1 MTIRPPAWYVV
12 PLTVLVIGTA
22 LAGIAFWRIINRSS
36 PSTDSTETVNQP
48 ADALTDSCGDGIC
61 QNAACLSTNCPPP
74 ETPDS
79 CPDDCAVDE
88 VGQAGA
94 DSADQPVANTNQPAD
109 TGPALDFKLDE
120 QSLEHKR
127 TCPLEDSNLTPADA
141 VAVAQAAGLA
151 QGTGAVTVS
160 LYQFGPPLEQCVWNV
175 KNFTTT
181 AGGRSVVI
189 IDATQEVYQQS
200 TWGSGA

>member
-1 MTIRPPAWYVV
+1 MTRLRAWYAV
-12 PLTVLVIGTA
+12 PLAVLIVGIGLAGTA
-22 LAGIAFWRIINRSS
+22 LWRIINR
-36 PSTDSTETVNQP
+36 PAAPAVNSTQATNQSDDS
-48 ADALTDSCGDGIC
+48 LLDSCGDGIC

-79 CPDDCAVDE
+79 CPDDCTVDE
-88 VGQAGA
+88 AGQAGT
-94 DSADQPVANTNQPAD
+94 DSADQPVANTNEPAD
-109 TGPALDFKLDE
+109 TVTALDFKLDE

-141 VAVAQAAGLA
+141 VAVAQEAGLE

-200 TWGSGA
+200 AWGSGA